1 MVKRNI
7 NERNKILYQ
16 IFSFYRNANLKD
28 LLEQLPIDKDTRL
41 IPLTNISNENVL
53 FWKCVIKHLQY
64 LSCTE
69 ELELIIPELSGFCTY
84 IRDYMTL
91 ISSKSY
97 EAWEKECHKFILLQ
111 LFEISTIYDLADEV
125 GRKNLN
131 DLIIDALMSDHC
143 YDKIIECI
151 VNHLVKVVPDTSNM
165 LNIIANII
173 SEIRLPL
180 NENFDTEQITVDQQQ
195 EKSIQVSIRI

>member
-16 IFSFYRNANLKD
+16 ILSFYRDANLKN
-28 LLEQLPIDKDTRL
+28 LLEQVPIDKDTRL

-84 IRDYMTL
+84 ICDYMTL
-91 ISSKSY
+91 ISFKSY
-97 EAWEKECHKFILLQ
+97 EVWEKECHKFILLQ
-111 LFEISTIYDLADEV
+111 LFEISTTYDLADEV
-125 GRKNLN
+125 GRKKLN
-131 DLIIDALMSDHC
+131 ELMVDALMSDHC

-151 VNHLVKVVPDTSNM
+151 VNHLAKVVPDTNNM

-173 SEIRLPL
+173 SEIRLPSY
-180 NENFDTEQITVDQQQ
+180 ENVDTEQVTVEQQQ
-195 EKSIQVSIRI
+195 EKNMQVSIRI

>member
-1 MVKRNI
+1 MVKRNV

-16 IFSFYRNANLKD
+16 MLSFYRDVNLKN
-28 LLEQLPIDKDTRL
+28 LLEQVPIDKDTRL

-53 FWKCVIKHLQY
+53 FWKCVIKHLQC

-97 EAWEKECHKFILLQ
+97 EVWEKECHKFILLQ
-111 LFEISTIYDLADEV
+111 LFEISTIYDLTDEV
-125 GRKNLN
+125 GRKKLN
-131 DLIIDALMSDHC
+131 ELMVDALMNDHC

-151 VNHLVKVVPDTSNM
+151 VNHLAKVIPDTNNM

-173 SEIRLPL
+173 SEIRLPSC
-180 NENFDTEQITVDQQQ
+180 ENFDTEQVTVEQQQ
-195 EKSIQVSIRI
+195 EKNMQVSIRI